1 MGKQRARQ
9 RVAAARAPA
18 PDPPVSGWR
27 AFLLGQAAGLAISPL
42 IRFIAAFPLGFAIVL
57 QPLFCEARATGA
69 DENVGDA
76 AVPLQ
81 RVHQAAD
88 GADQRAG
95 AAELVEFV
103 DLATAGGDEEAEA
116 GGHGKVMQSWSAAP
130 VARPLSLPCKFHA
143 PTWGGHRSLH

>member
-1 MGKQRARQ
+1 MLQRIQ
-9 RVAAARAPA
+9 RRAH
-18 PDPPVSGWR
+18 
-27 AFLLGQAAGLAISPL
+27 LLRDGLAGGDLLQALFSEACAAG
-42 IRFIAAFPLGFAIVL
+42 
-57 QPLFCEARATGA
+57 T
-69 DENVGDA
+69 DEDVGDA
-76 AVPLQ
+76 ALLLQ

-130 VARPLSLPCKFHA
+130 VAPSLVPPCKFHA